1 MVNIN
6 NIFLELIRVSIGT
19 QDALSRPLSEKEWAK
34 MYEMAKKQSLVGI
47 CFAGIQRLGADADDG
62 FAKIGLSEI
71 QYFTWMGMSY
81 KIQMRNEAVNKQ
93 CAELDK
99 RLAADGYKSCVLKG
113 QAVAAQYGALSNLRQ
128 PGDIDTWMVAKPKEV
143 IEWARKTGKMYYYDY
158 HHADLDIFE
167 GTEVELHYRPSLSR
181 NLIRNSRLQNW
192 FKTEGAKHIVSDVN
206 LNPNLNSYSDSKTLP
221 FSMPDYVFNVL
232 LTMNHNFFHLLYE
245 GVGMRQFMDM
255 FFILKNCTDD
265 SLHAEAW
272 KLLKYMRLER
282 FTRAAMWMMKEV
294 FGMDESYLLCDP
306 DEGSGRFLLE
316 EIMKAGNFGK
326 FDERLKNNRY
336 EGSRIRLMMAWMK
349 HNLRLIKYY
358 PADVL
363 WTPIGILRISLWRR
377 WHYRNETE
385 LKNF

>member
-81 KIQMRNEAVNKQ
+81 KIQMRNETVNKQ

-158 HHADLDIFE
+158 HHADLNIFE
-167 GTEVELHYRPSLSR
+167 STEVELHYRPSLSR
-181 NLIRNSRLQNW
+181 NLLRNSRLQNW
-192 FKTEGAKHIVSDVN
+192 FKTEGAKHI
-206 LNPNLNSYSDSKTLP
+206 DSKTLP

-232 LTMNHNFFHLLYE
+232 LTVNHNFFHLLYE
-245 GVGMRQFMDM
+245 GVGMRQFLDM

-265 SLHAEAW
+265 SLRAEAW
-272 KLLKYMRLER
+272 KLLKHMRLER
-282 FTRAAMWMMKEV
+282 FTRATMWMMKEV
-294 FGMDESYLLCDP
+294 FGMDESYLLCEP
-306 DEGSGRFLLE
+306 DEGSGKFLLD

-326 FDERLKNNRY
+326 FDERLKDNRY

-377 WHYRNETE
+377 WHYRKETE
-385 LKNF
+385 LKNME